1 MNQNTTIHIG
11 ESGWRAII
19 SDGFTWPKLA
29 AIGLAL
35 ARSQAPQAIVIGY
48 DNRFLSPTF
57 ASNLAEIFEN
67 ENWKVDLV
75 REVFPTPGIAKL
87 VREKKYSYGLVI
99 TASHNPYYYNGLK
112 IFTSPG
118 ILTSKAFNAQI
129 SEQAQR
135 LLKQDLPSFKPEL
148 LKKTSFD
155 GQREYLKHLL
165 DHIDTSII
173 RRSKLRVAWDCFGG
187 STSKISPVFFKK
199 LQLKNF
205 AVPFIENPNFEHRRL
220 EPDSESTH
228 RLRKLLRKEKAGVGL
243 ATDLDGDRFAILDEK
258 GNFILPNLI
267 GPLLI
272 EHLLKI
278 RQEKGTIYQ
287 TVSCSNRSHAI
298 VEQYGAKLI
307 EMPVGFQKMGAA
319 MAEDP
324 HALLGFEET
333 GGFAYAPY
341 LFFKDGLLA
350 HAFILEILAIQ
361 KKPLSQLIR
370 ELLKRFGLFFYRR
383 LDLKTSHV
391 DQWNDANL
399 WEKISGE
406 KIIRVSELDGK
417 KFYFRSGWVLVRQS
431 KTENLIRLYFE
442 FNQEKIINKLFD
454 QVKKII

>member
-1 MNQNTTIHIG
+1 MNNNTTIHIG

-35 ARSQAPQAIVIGY
+35 ARSRTPQKIVIGY
-48 DNRFLSPTF
+48 DNRFLSPLF

-87 VREKKYSYGLVI
+87 VREKKYTYGLVI

-129 SEQAQR
+129 SEQAQG
-135 LLKQDLPSFKPEL
+135 LLKQDLPAFKPEL
-148 LKKTSFD
+148 PKKTKFD
-155 GQREYLKHLL
+155 WQREYLKHLL

-187 STSKISPVFFKK
+187 STSKISPAFFKK

-205 AVPFIENPNFEHRRL
+205 AVPFTENPNFQHRRL
-220 EPDSESTH
+220 EPDSESTQT
-228 RLRKLLRKEKAGVGL
+228 LRKLVQKEKAHVGL

-258 GNFILPNLI
+258 GNFVLPNLI
-267 GPLLI
+267 GPLFI
-272 EHLLKI
+272 NHLLGT
-278 RQEKGTIYQ
+278 RQEKGTLYQ
-287 TVSCSNRSHAI
+287 TVSCSNLSRQIA
-298 VEQYGAKLI
+298 EQYGAKLI
-307 EMPVGFQKMGAA
+307 EVPVGFQKMGTA

-324 HALLGFEET
+324 QALLGFEET
-333 GGFAYAPY
+333 GGVAYAPY
-341 LFFKDGLLA
+341 LFFKDGLMA
-350 HAFILEILAIQ
+350 HAFILEILATQ

-370 ELLKRFGLFFYRR
+370 ELLKRFGPIFYKR
-383 LDLKTSHV
+383 LDLKTSHA
-391 DQWNDANL
+391 DQWNDPEL
-399 WEKISGE
+399 WEKLSGE
-406 KIIRVSELDGK
+406 KITQISELDGK
-417 KFYFRSGWVLVRQS
+417 KFYLQSGWVLVRQS

-442 FNQEKIINKLFD
+442 FSQEKMIKKIFN